1 MPFKIKVTDTGSLIS
16 YLLGEFFPMHN
27 SFLRAVK
34 HINKNNQLSELFN
47 VLTFKS
53 TNDALEH
60 QIRTLEAFLSRELL
74 LACVQIVLLS
84 FGWKGKSLES
94 HLH

>member
-1 MPFKIKVTDTGSLIS
+1 
-16 YLLGEFFPMHN
+16 MHN

-53 TNDALEH
+53 TNDALEQ